1 MGIKRNKLLKEK
13 YIAIGEQLD
22 LLNVKVSY
30 LYASV
35 EYGISE
41 ALEEQS
47 QLWLTA
53 EDTVSTLMEANN
65 CVVRAADFYKES
77 LQEISDNMKKRT
89 AESQQSSGI
98 TCKTVYASS

>member
-65 CVVRAADFYKES
+65 CVVQAAD
-77 LQEISDNMKKRT
+77 LQLRMVCSYRPLPVLSIW
-89 AESQQSSGI
+89 
-98 TCKTVYASS
+98 CKA